1 MMMGMGMPIAQ
12 SRMPRMLASH
22 DFVPLPT
29 RLPPFRFPAALLL
42 AGGLVLALAS
52 CADPG
57 APASL
62 RAHLGGDI
70 DVQQTTIHGH

>member
-1 MMMGMGMPIAQ
+1 
-12 SRMPRMLASH
+12 MLASRG
-22 DFVPLPT
+22 FVPLPT
-29 RLPPFRFPAALLL
+29 RLPPCRFPAPPATRGRAAALLL

-70 DVQQTTIHGH
+70 NVQQETVHGH